1 MGNKKNGPFK
11 KTWKNLRWQWNITIW
26 GHMLMGDT
34 SSNGWF
40 SSVMLFFSGGDLHH
54 SRNRRTHCRLLGG
67 QVLQF
72 VYGRIHYYLMLPFG
86 NQMTLIL

>member
-1 MGNKKNGPFK
+1 MGNKKDGPFK

-40 SSVMLFFSGGDLHH
+40 SSVMFFF
-54 SRNRRTHCRLLGG
+54 LGG
-67 QVLQF
+67 IYIILVTGGHIVDFL
-72 VYGRIHYYLMLPFG
+72 VGRFCSLFTEEFTI
-86 NQMTLIL
+86 I